1 MRKITIGMAHHSD
14 FHGTYFSIQDI
25 VKELRFNK
33 REDLLNRLEFV
44 IIENAKENAHAQA
57 VKNLQGGTALGDK
70 FRVID
75 FPDSQGT
82 SSTRNKIIEEAR
94 TDFVLVMDCHVLLCP
109 VVQTLEKLFQ
119 FIDKYPNTMHLYQGP
134 LVYDNL
140 QMISTHFND
149 EWGGQMWGRWGSAW
163 TCKCKQKD
171 FSVIN
176 ENNACKIV
184 DLENQNNMPY
194 CNHCYTI
201 FPQELA
207 FPGHESILEK
217 LGFTRLGFDSDE
229 SEFEIFAQGLGLFF
243 TSKRSWLGFNE
254 HCRGFGGEECY
265 IHEKYRKAGR
275 KALCLPFLKWLH
287 RFARPDG
294 VKYELTIDNK
304 VRNYI
309 LEFTELDLDLSPVY
323 KEFVED
329 AKFDENKY
337 NQFLEEAK
345 TIYGK

>member
-1 MRKITIGMAHHSD
+1 MKKITIGMAHHTD
-14 FHGTYFSIQDI
+14 FHGVYFTIQDI
-25 VKELRFNK
+25 LKELRFNK

-44 IIENAKENAHAQA
+44 IIENSKDNQHAHA
-57 VKNLQGGTALGDK
+57 VKALKAGTGLGDR

-82 SSTRNKIIEEAR
+82 SSTRNKIIQEAR

-109 VVQTLEKLFQ
+109 VIQTLEKLFE
-119 FIDKYPNTMHLYQGP
+119 FIDRYPNTMHLYQGP

-140 QMISTHFND
+140 TMISTHFND
-149 EWGGQMWGRWGSAW
+149 EWGGQMWGRWGAAW
-163 TCKCKQKD
+163 TCRCKKKN
-171 FSVIN
+171 FSIVSEDN
-176 ENNACKIV
+176 RCKFV
-184 DLENQNNMPY
+184 DLEKQHPIGY
-194 CNHCYTI
+194 CDHCFTI
-201 FPQELA
+201 FPQEVNY
-207 FPGHESILEK
+207 PGHEALLEK
-217 LGFTRLGFDSDE
+217 LGFSKLGFDSNE
-229 SEFEIFAQGLGLFF
+229 SEFEIFSQGLGLFF
-243 TSKRSWLGFNE
+243 TSKHAWLGFNE

-265 IHEKYRKAGR
+265 IHEKYRKANR

-323 KEFVED
+323 KEFVEES
-329 AKFDENKY
+329 KFDENKY
-337 NQFLEEAK
+337 NEMLEEAK
-345 TIYGK
+345 SIYGK